1 MVKIQMEMEKSESKK
16 SNVVIPKSTKLE
28 DSSFNQNVLD
38 AQKEYEE
45 KLSKRPL
52 ARVESGGI
60 NNSNTYIRYL
70 KQ

>member
-1 MVKIQMEMEKSESKK
+1 MEMEKSESKK

-45 KLSKRPL
+45 NKSING
-52 ARVESGGI
+52 AES
-60 NNSNTYIRYL
+60 RM
-70 KQ
+70 